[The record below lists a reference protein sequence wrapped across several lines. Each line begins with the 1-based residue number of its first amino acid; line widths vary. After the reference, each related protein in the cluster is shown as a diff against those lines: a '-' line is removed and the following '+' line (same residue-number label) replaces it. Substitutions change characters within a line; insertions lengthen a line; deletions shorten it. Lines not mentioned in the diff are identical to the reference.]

1 MKDII
6 IAIDGHSSSGKSTVA
21 KQIAKMLN
29 YRYIDTGAMY
39 RMLTLHAIRNNYIDG
54 KNIDTE
60 KLYRDLD
67 NIEIDFRYNAEGKQ
81 ESYLNGENV
90 ESEIRNMAVSEKVS
104 YISELADVRSKLVEM
119 QQLMGK
125 KKRVVMDGRDIG
137 TVVFPDAECKLFITA
152 STKVRAKRRYDEL
165 IAKKQDVNF
174 EEILKNIETRDYID
188 QNREISPLKQA
199 KDAILIDN
207 SDISREEQLSIIMKI
222 IEEKINN
229 MK

>member
-21 KQIAKMLN
+21 RQIAKMLN

-90 ESEIRNMAVSEKVS
+90 EAEIRNMAVSEKVS
-104 YISELADVRSKLVEM
+104 YISELADVRNKLVEM

-165 IAKKQDVNF
+165 IAKKQNVNF

-188 QNREISPLKQA
+188 QNREIAPLKQA

-222 IEEKINN
+222 IEEKGES
-229 MK
+229 